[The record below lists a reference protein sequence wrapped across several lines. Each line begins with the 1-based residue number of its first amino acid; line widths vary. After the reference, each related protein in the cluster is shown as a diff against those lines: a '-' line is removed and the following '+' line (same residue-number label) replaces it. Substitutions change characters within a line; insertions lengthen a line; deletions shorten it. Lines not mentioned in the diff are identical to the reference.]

1 MKIYVILFVVFFSS
15 GVYILEILYI
25 VGHYNNQDF
34 HDHFGMIFELFYC
47 QLGLD
52 WQSDLYFQ
60 CLD

>member
-34 HDHFGMIFELFYC
+34 HDPFGMIFELFYC

-52 WQSDLYFQ
+52 WQADLYFQ
-60 CLD
+60 CPD